1 MTEPEPEQRPT
12 LVELGVEE
20 CLRLVAA
27 TPVGRLGFVSE
38 EGDPM
43 ILPVNHVLADDVV
56 YVRTKIGAKLLAAE
70 RLGGEKAVLE
80 VDELDADL
88 ERGWSVLVRGRL
100 EPVLDSVEAA
110 RLDRLGHHTWADDV
124 LRRSWIRIAPTE
136 VTGRR
141 IAMQDGS
148 E

>member
-1 MTEPEPEQRPT
+1 MTEPDPEQRPT
-12 LVELGVEE
+12 FVELDVDQ
-20 CLRLVAA
+20 CLELVAA

-43 ILPVNHVLADDVV
+43 ILPVNHILADDVV
-56 YVRTKIGAKLLAAE
+56 YLRTKIGAKLHAAE

-80 VDELDADL
+80 VDKLDPDL

-100 EPVLDSVEAA
+100 EPVLDTVEAA

-136 VTGRR
+136 ITGRA
-141 IAMQDGS
+141 IVTSDA